1 VPDGIDSKPGVIS
14 RIASVFAG
22 RKPKLVE
29 QSTNAAVL
37 GDNPEAIQSSLP
49 FSWGPTAGWLDSN
62 AQFTKS
68 FLHGDTTTPGKL
80 LEIRRTDDVIA
91 PAVDSRVEMLAG
103 LHYGVRPRARFLND
117 DTAARAAIEVNA
129 HLDSMPG
136 TSKAWWVSQTY
147 DSWFTSGF
155 SLDEIALDAAGRVE
169 LLRIRPGL
177 INQFNPDGTG
187 RGFESVQVRTRAS
200 ISTID
205 ARKLSYVPRM
215 AQAGEFWGESG
226 LRCMIAT
233 AETSLQLYTALLQA
247 LRYSMGFPWLS
258 DQGEGFVS
266 NGDKNNAMKAM
277 SDLLKGETD
286 IAYFGKKVAPNILS
300 SQTPAMQQ
308 FAPLAQ
314 FQAERKQAAARNA
327 LNNLGMRG
335 VGSRSLGEV
344 IKDSDMQAVK
354 GHLDL
359 FMKSVSG
366 DHQSSGSLLR
376 TLTEYSG
383 YDPVYTPEIFID
395 WNSGQSERKSL
406 DHVRLAAELV
416 RDGVIGKTPEIEEW
430 LIGQLIQ
437 LAAGDA

>member
-1 VPDGIDSKPGVIS
+1 
-14 RIASVFAG
+14 
-22 RKPKLVE
+22 
-29 QSTNAAVL
+29 
-37 GDNPEAIQSSLP
+37 
-49 FSWGPTAGWLDSN
+49 
-62 AQFTKS
+62 
-68 FLHGDTTTPGKL
+68 
-80 LEIRRTDDVIA
+80 
-91 PAVDSRVEMLAG
+91 
-103 LHYGVRPRARFLND
+103 
-117 DTAARAAIEVNA
+117 
-129 HLDSMPG
+129 
-136 TSKAWWVSQTY
+136 
-147 DSWFTSGF
+147 
-155 SLDEIALDAAGRVE
+155 
-169 LLRIRPGL
+169 
-177 INQFNPDGTG
+177 
-187 RGFESVQVRTRAS
+187 
-200 ISTID
+200 
-205 ARKLSYVPRM
+205 
-215 AQAGEFWGESG
+215 
-226 LRCMIAT
+226 MIAT

-416 RDGVIGKTPEIEEW
+416 RDGVVGKTPEIEEW

>member
-1 VPDGIDSKPGVIS
+1 
-14 RIASVFAG
+14 
-22 RKPKLVE
+22 
-29 QSTNAAVL
+29 
-37 GDNPEAIQSSLP
+37 
-49 FSWGPTAGWLDSN
+49 
-62 AQFTKS
+62 
-68 FLHGDTTTPGKL
+68 
-80 LEIRRTDDVIA
+80 
-91 PAVDSRVEMLAG
+91 
-103 LHYGVRPRARFLND
+103 
-117 DTAARAAIEVNA
+117 
-129 HLDSMPG
+129 
-136 TSKAWWVSQTY
+136 
-147 DSWFTSGF
+147 
-155 SLDEIALDAAGRVE
+155 VE

-406 DHVRLAAELV
+406 DHVRLTAELV